1 MNASRITERIET
13 INRHLSPLLS
23 VGDALKQARALGAF
37 NLQGVVFYHNKLCPV
52 SELVKIK
59 RLKAR

>member
-1 MNASRITERIET
+1 MNASRITEKIKR
-13 INRHLSPLLS
+13 INRHLSPFLS
-23 VGDALKQARALGAF
+23 MSDALKQARALGAF
-37 NLQGVVFYHNKLCPV
+37 NLQGVVFYHNKLCPL

>member
-1 MNASRITERIET
+1 MKIAGTREKIERI
-13 INRHLSPLLS
+13 NQHLSPLLS
-23 VGDALKQARALGAF
+23 VSDALKQARALGAF

-52 SELVKIK
+52 SELLKIK